1 MTVILSRS
9 TAAGSELPLLLH
21 LGSLTNTI
29 AQVVELGSADVATG
43 PDLDAVDDR
52 RVDREG
58 PLNPDTETELAN
70 RERFADSAALA
81 LYDHALEQ
89 LHALAV
95 ALDHADVHLE
105 GIAGVEVRNVVTKVL
120 VIDEIGGLHGSSSRS
135 LWPIRQSGLFGVRPI
150 SGSGPTSKHTAID
163 Q

>member
-1 MTVILSRS
+1 MTVILSRIS
-9 TAAGSELPLLLH
+9 AAGSELPLLLH

-43 PDLDAVDDR
+43 PDLDAVDNR

-95 ALDHADVHLE
+95 PSTTRTCTLRESPASKS
-105 GIAGVEVRNVVTKVL
+105 GT
-120 VIDEIGGLHGSSSRS
+120 SSR
-135 LWPIRQSGLFGVRPI
+135 RF
-150 SGSGPTSKHTAID
+150 
-163 Q
+163 